1 MVSYDFTQEINLLY
15 FSSLKRITK
24 ISTINKLICGVVNN
38 LQNAFGQ
45 KTDERGDWLRVRKS
59 YLGFV

>member
-1 MVSYDFTQEINLLY
+1 MNLLH

-45 KTDERGDWLRVRKS
+45 KLIKGVTDYVLENHI
-59 YLGFV
+59 